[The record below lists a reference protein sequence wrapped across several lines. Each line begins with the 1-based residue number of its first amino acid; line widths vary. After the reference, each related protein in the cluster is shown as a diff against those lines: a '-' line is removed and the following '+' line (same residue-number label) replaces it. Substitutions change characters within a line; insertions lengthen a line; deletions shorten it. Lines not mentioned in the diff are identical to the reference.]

1 MSQQIRP
8 SSDRSPVRV
17 IAITGCD
24 GSGKSTLAASLV
36 NALSAKEPAEL
47 LYLGQSSGRIGEWI
61 SSLPIIGAPFGR
73 YLLKKSQRVHDRPS
87 APPDNATALVI
98 FYSPIGAFINSAAC

>member
-8 SSDRSPVRV
+8 PSDRSPVRV

-24 GSGKSTLAASLV
+24 GSGKSTLAARLV
-36 NALSAKEPAEL
+36 NALSAQEPAEL
-47 LYLGQSSGRIGEWI
+47 LYLSQSSGRIGEWI

-73 YLLKKSQRVHDRPS
+73 YLKKSERVRERPS
-87 APPDNATALVI
+87 AA
-98 FYSPIGAFINSAAC
+98 G